1 MGALLMA
8 PAPEA
13 SAQVVVT
20 VDGDTAHA
28 TISLTDDNNVTY
40 EAEVTIVF
48 DTPQNLTA
56 DSLNLT
62 AELVDPGAVQGRLDQ
77 RGCPILN
84 LVCVEVDPAFP
95 MMITVEPTNFPWLF
109 TSGFE
114 ENESGAGNLAFVNT
128 YAFEVHTHDLGYQP
142 GSKYRLFK
150 APLGGQF
157 NDITDDVLSGSV
169 RARGRHGA
177 FSQFMVVYDPRAQ
190 GIVDIFG
197 GGVVG
202 VSGWKL
208 LDLNVRILAA
218 AINDLL
224 RGDLLGLVA
233 QINTLLVTG
242 LIGPALDVL
251 DELIADLEAHAGIDI
266 PNVWR
271 AERDVTNDAGEML
284 SLAYSLRFSIH
295 QSQGTASP

>member
-8 PAPEA
+8 RAPEA

-20 VDGDTAHA
+20 VDGDTAYA

-40 EAEVTIVF
+40 EADVTIVF
-48 DTPQNLTA
+48 DTPQNLSA
-56 DSLNLT
+56 QSLNLT
-62 AELVDPGAVQGRLDQ
+62 AELVDPDAVQGRIDQ
-77 RGCPILN
+77 LGCVLPLS
-84 LVCVEVDPAFP
+84 CVEVDPAFP
-95 MMITVEPTNFPWLF
+95 MMITVEPPNFPWLF

-114 ENESGAGNLAFVNT
+114 GNETGAGNLAFVNT
-128 YAFEVHTHDLGYQP
+128 YEFEVHTHDLAYEP
-142 GSKYRLFK
+142 GSQYRLFK

-157 NDITDDVLSGSV
+157 KDITDDVLSGSV

-177 FSQFMVVYDPRAQ
+177 FSQFMVVHDPRPQ
-190 GIVDIFG
+190 GIVL
-197 GGVVG
+197 G
-202 VSGWKL
+202 VSLYKL
-208 LDLNVRILAA
+208 IELDARIVAA
-218 AINDLL
+218 AIGELL

-233 QINTLLVTG
+233 QINTLLVAG

-284 SLAYSLRFSIH
+284 SLAYPLRFSIH